1 MHKLSKSDKV
11 RKYEAYQR
19 KIQEYDA
26 MTLDELKELFETKK
40 PGGIY
45 FEAMKAIVEHKL
57 NNERLQKV
65 TQLAEEN
72 KIEDLPVL
80 SETTT
85 DPVTEEREESQEP
98 TN

>member
-1 MHKLSKSDKV
+1 MGKKPGKKDQI
-11 RKYEAYQR
+11 RRYQAYQK
-19 KIQEYDA
+19 KIEEYNKL
-26 MTLDELKELFETKK
+26 TLDELKELFETKK
-40 PGGIY
+40 PGGVY
-45 FEAMKAIVEHKL
+45 FEAMKAVVEHKL

-85 DPVTEEREESQEP
+85 DPVTEEREESQQK
-98 TN
+98 

>member
-1 MHKLSKSDKV
+1 MSKLSKGDKI
-11 RKYEAYQR
+11 RKYQAYQK
-19 KIQEYDA
+19 KIDEYNQ
-26 MTLDELKELFETKK
+26 MTLDQLKELFDTKK

-45 FEAMKAIVEHKL
+45 FEAMKAVVEHKL
-57 NNERLQKV
+57 NYERTQKMK
-65 TQLAEEN
+65 QLAEEN

-85 DPVTEEREESQEP
+85 GPVAEESEESQKT

>member
-1 MHKLSKSDKV
+1 MHKLSKADKE

-19 KIQEYDA
+19 KIQEYDT
-26 MTLDELKELFETKK
+26 MTLDELKALFETKK

-45 FEAMKAIVEHKL
+45 FEAMKAVVEHKL
-57 NNERLQKV
+57 NNERLEKV

-72 KIEDLPVL
+72 KIENLPVL

-85 DPVTEEREESQEP
+85 DPVAEESEESQKT

>member
-1 MHKLSKSDKV
+1 MNKLSKSDKI

-26 MTLDELKELFETKK
+26 MTLDQLKELFETKK

-45 FEAMKAIVEHKL
+45 FEAMKAVVEHKL
-57 NNERLQKV
+57 NNERLQKI

-72 KIEDLPVL
+72 KIEDLLVL

-85 DPVTEEREESQEP
+85 GPVAEESEESQKT

>member
-1 MHKLSKSDKV
+1 MNKLSKSDKV

-45 FEAMKAIVEHKL
+45 FEAMKAVVEHKL
-57 NNERLQKV
+57 NYERIQKMK
-65 TQLAEEN
+65 QLAEEN
-72 KIEDLPVL
+72 KIQDLPVL

-85 DPVTEEREESQEP
+85 DPVAEESEESQE